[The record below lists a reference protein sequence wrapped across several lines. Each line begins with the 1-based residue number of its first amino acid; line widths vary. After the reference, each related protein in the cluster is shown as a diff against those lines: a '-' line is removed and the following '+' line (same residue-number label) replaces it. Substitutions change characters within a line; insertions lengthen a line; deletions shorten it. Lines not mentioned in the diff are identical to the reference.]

1 MLIAPKAT
9 VTINNTSSGWIVA
22 DTVTNPG
29 GEWHFVYQNLLSPLE
44 VTVEAENGWMMPRRT
59 ENFEGQ
65 ILFRETF
72 HTPGTYYYRVSEVPE
87 GGAYQ

>member
-1 MLIAPKAT
+1 MDKRTFIIKGDICYSESLDEIKTFENHYLVCEGGKIQGVFPEIPEKF
-9 VTINNTSSGWIVA
+9 SGV
-22 DTVTNPG
+22 P
-29 GEWHFVYQNLLSPLE
+29 
-44 VTVEAENGWMMPRRT
+44 T